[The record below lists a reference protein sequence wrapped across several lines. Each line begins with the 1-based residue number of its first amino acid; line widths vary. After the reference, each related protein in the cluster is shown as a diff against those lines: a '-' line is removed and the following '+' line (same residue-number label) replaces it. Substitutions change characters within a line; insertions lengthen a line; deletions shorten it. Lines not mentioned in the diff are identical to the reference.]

1 VEFVPADVEEGE
13 VADMPPAIEG
23 YGTIEL
29 RFFRDLLE
37 GERLR
42 ILIALDAVPHDSD
55 ERMNRGLQ
63 RKLLE
68 WLARQGRLSDVERLM
83 NEYMAERTSRG
94 A

>member
-1 VEFVPADVEEGE
+1 
-13 VADMPPAIEG
+13 MPPAVEG
-23 YGTIEL
+23 YGPIEL

-42 ILIALDAVPHDSD
+42 ILITLDAIPHDSD

-68 WLARQGRLSDVERLM
+68 SLAREGKLPDVERLM
-83 NEYMAERTSRG
+83 NEYMEERTKKG
-94 A
+94 E